1 MVYSVFFDLENK
13 KKERSKEKRKKD
25 NNDLQIMKATLIM
38 KITTLLSL
46 VAIINSLL
54 TG

>member
-1 MVYSVFFDLENK
+1 MLYSVFFELENK

-25 NNDLQIMKATLIM
+25 NNDTKIMKATLIT
-38 KITTLLSL
+38 KLAAFLSL
-46 VAIINSLL
+46 VAIISSVS